1 MPGEKISL
9 SFGSPKVRS
18 VYDVRDYLERIE
30 EALLIVE
37 PLTWFDS
44 SFLQSVKEQIE
55 EKGTMTQQQAKSVD
69 NIFSMLE
76 EKGYY

>member
-1 MPGEKISL
+1 MSEKISL
-9 SFGSPKVRS
+9 NFGSPKVTS
-18 VYDVRDYLERIE
+18 VYEVRDYLERIE
-30 EALLIVE
+30 EALVIVE

-44 SFLQSVKEQIE
+44 SFLYSVKHHIE
-55 EKGTMTQQQAKSVD
+55 EKGTLSQQQAKAVD

>member
-1 MPGEKISL
+1 MADKVSL
-9 SFGSPKVRS
+9 SFGSPMVSS
-18 VYDVRDYLERIE
+18 VYEVRDYLERIE

-44 SFLQSVKEQIE
+44 SFLYSVKQRIE
-55 EKGTMTQQQAKSVD
+55 EKGTLSQQQAKAVD